1 VVTTTSSAQEQ
12 IAADCETLKHLRLD
26 CRFNYV
32 ALSPHLI
39 PLADRRKLLDHGC
52 LIAVA
57 SAAEVQAARSVGYPH
72 DHGYIVYPPGAAP
85 DCWP

>member
-1 VVTTTSSAQEQ
+1 MTLAPEQ
-12 IAADCETLKHLRLD
+12 FIADYEALQRSGLD
-26 CRFNYV
+26 CWFNYV

-72 DHGYIVYPPGAAP
+72 DRGFIVYPPGAAP